1 MFMKTILVSGVFA
14 IAVLGSA
21 NAQTAATANPCEVD
35 SSKCAVGSLRTSAID
50 PADQYSPDQIAEIK
64 NSPQTILDNYGYGG
78 PDMANHVATAV
89 TSDISTLDSIL
100 SIVPNARPTQ
110 TAGIGAG
117 LAQAAQAYEAG
128 AAATNE
134 GEKAASIRS
143 AEHIANKVAETGD
156 QRLIASYA
164 MSSPDQEVA
173 AIGSPSL
180 VGARSAGGPA
190 GPSSEPGNF
199 GPTEELPEPGGP
211 QEPEEYFSS
220 TITGSIGNSG
230 LIPVSPTF

>member
-1 MFMKTILVSGVFA
+1 MFSKAFMISGVLALF
-14 IAVLGSA
+14 VLGPASA
-21 NAQTAATANPCEVD
+21 QNAATAEP
-35 SSKCAVGSLRTSAID
+35 CAVNSGACTAEPLRSSAID
-50 PADQYSPDQIAEIK
+50 PADQYSPDQIADIK
-64 NSPQTILDNYGYGG
+64 NSPQTILDTYGYGG
-78 PDMANHVATAV
+78 PEMANHVATAV
-89 TSDISTLDSIL
+89 TSDIGTLDSIL

-110 TAGIGAG
+110 KAGIGAG

-128 AAATNE
+128 AAASTE
-134 GEKAASIRS
+134 EEKAASIRS
-143 AEHIANKVAETGD
+143 AEHIANKVAESGD

-164 MSSPDQEVA
+164 MSSPDQAVA

-180 VGARSAGGPA
+180 VGAGSAGGPA

-199 GPTEELPEPGGP
+199 GPTEELPEPGAS

-230 LIPVSPTF
+230 LVPVSPTF